1 MTLSLLTITLLGLL
15 APLVPAAPSANRI
28 QKRTFKVDRLIN
40 DNFQGHNGPR
50 QLLKAYRKHSL
61 PIPDG
66 LEDAAERET
75 QRRRS
80 AKREIMLKSA
90 NSNVK
95 AANVGVVAA
104 TPELGDVE
112 YLSPI
117 SIGGQTINVDF
128 DSGSADLWVFS
139 TELPKGSTAGHQ
151 LFNQT
156 KSKTFKPVPD
166 QFFAIK
172 YGDGSTAS
180 GSIGTDRVEVGGVT
194 VTHQAVG
201 VATSVSPEFV
211 ADIPNNGLFGLAF
224 SKLNQVKP
232 TKQNTFFDNVMS
244 SLAEPLWTADLR
256 KGSVG
261 AYEFG
266 RIDSTKHTGHLT
278 WIPSDTEEGFWKFST
293 SGYSVGNETSELI
306 KVAEGHTIADTGT
319 TLMLVNQEVSDKY
332 YSQVPGSKFM
342 AHLGGV
348 TFPCDTKLPDLFLDV
363 GGVYTAKIKGADIN
377 FAKLKGGAL
386 CYGGIQGT
394 TSTTQIWG
402 DVFFRSQFVAFH
414 GGNHSLGMA
423 PHS

>member
-1 MTLSLLTITLLGLL
+1 MTLSLLSISLLGLL
-15 APLVPAAPSANRI
+15 VPL
-28 QKRTFKVDRLIN
+28 RTFKVDRLKN
-40 DNFQGHNGPR
+40 VNFQGHNGPR
-50 QLLKAYRKHSL
+50 QLLKAYRKYSL

-66 LEDAAERET
+66 LEDAAEQET

-80 AKREIMLKSA
+80 VKRGIMLKST
-90 NSNVK
+90 NPKVK
-95 AANVGVVAA
+95 AANVGAVAA

-139 TELPKGSTAGHQ
+139 TELPKGLTAGHQ

-156 KSKTFKPVPD
+156 KSKTFKTVPD
-166 QFFAIK
+166 QSFTIK

-180 GSIGTDRVEVGGVT
+180 GSIGTDTVEVGGVT
-194 VTHQAVG
+194 VTKQAVG
-201 VATSVSPEFV
+201 VATSVSPAFV
-211 ADIPNNGLFGLAF
+211 VDVPNNGLFGLAF
-224 SKLNQVKP
+224 SKLNQVRP

-256 KGSVG
+256 KASVG

-266 RIDSTKHTGHLT
+266 RIDSTKHTGGLT

-293 SGYSVGNETSELI
+293 SGYSIGNDTFGLTKI
-306 KVAEGHTIADTGT
+306 AEGHAIADTGT
-319 TLMLVNQEVSDKY
+319 TLMLVHQEVSDKY

-342 AHLGGV
+342 PHLGGV

-363 GGVYTAKIKGADIN
+363 GGVYTAKTRRRWRVFFSPYPN
-377 FAKLKGGAL
+377 STAKANVEIEL
-386 CYGGIQGT
+386 CYGGIQAT
-394 TSTTQIWG
+394 MSTTQIWG